1 MAIHEELEKRA
12 RRLAPMAIK
21 GCFEDEAKYLF
32 EEVCCGSRSLWPL
45 DPGSLKTQDELRTKF
60 YSLAHE
66 GMWAAQE
73 RFLRRIGNHATLS
86 PSEDALYRTAMDT
99 IAWQMLGSQLCFARR
114 LYREQRQ
121 PSLTDSNLQSVIKA
135 ARHYRERN
143 PDSMPLISD
152 LTTFVQIG
160 DILAAAPYGGLSI
173 LEVKE
178 GQKNHEILGL
188 ATFYRQ
194 SGCEHFKQFVS
205 ETETVQTVKQFER
218 VLRQMDRMDF
228 ATTVISKGKGIDPDS
243 NQEIDIPEPYFPM
256 EDWDT
261 ELNKTLDG
269 ALDRGWALAVID
281 DCLFVGAYASE
292 HMRAASPFVF
302 LAWLDKF
309 TGGESSP
316 VVRLID
322 CVREPLALP
331 IFAIPTSPERIMD
344 VLFGRLHVC
353 MGISIPCFVKACEKH
368 GITVRAPKNKS
379 ERNTINSMRSE
390 AIKHNGHPIVLER
403 NGKVIIPASG
413 IFVRSLFHYQRP
425 MSFINTMFDN
435 A

>member
-1 MAIHEELEKRA
+1 
-12 RRLAPMAIK
+12 
-21 GCFEDEAKYLF
+21 
-32 EEVCCGSRSLWPL
+32 
-45 DPGSLKTQDELRTKF
+45 
-60 YSLAHE
+60 
-66 GMWAAQE
+66 
-73 RFLRRIGNHATLS
+73 
-86 PSEDALYRTAMDT
+86 
-99 IAWQMLGSQLCFARR
+99 
-114 LYREQRQ
+114 
-121 PSLTDSNLQSVIKA
+121 
-135 ARHYRERN
+135 
-143 PDSMPLISD
+143 MPLISD